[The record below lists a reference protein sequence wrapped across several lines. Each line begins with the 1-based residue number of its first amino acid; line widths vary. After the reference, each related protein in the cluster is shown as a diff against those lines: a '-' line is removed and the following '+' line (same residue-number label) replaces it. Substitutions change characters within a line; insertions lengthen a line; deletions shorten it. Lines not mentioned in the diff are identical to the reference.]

1 MAGVDQQKGP
11 LAHLRVIELAGLAP
25 VPYCGQIL
33 KQFGADVIHVSRY
46 GAAQSDDPAGLGLGK
61 RSISLDLKSK
71 EGIQVLHRMLKN
83 ADVLLDVRT
92 LLFSSKLTVTHTADA
107 PRSVGENGSRPQ
119 VSVEGD

>member
-1 MAGVDQQKGP
+1 MGLVTQKQIMAGVDQQKGP

-46 GAAQSDDPAGLGLGK
+46 GGAQPDDPAGLGLGK

-71 EGIQVLHRMLKN
+71 EGIQVLLRMLKN
-83 ADVLLDVRT
+83 ADVLLDVRRT
-92 LLFSSKLTVTHTADA
+92 LLFSSKLTVTHSQCA
-107 PRSVGENGSRPQ
+107 PECWRRWV
-119 VSVEGD
+119 